1 MSIGK
6 QQNTAGLRRFCAAV
20 FYGGAGEITGPD
32 TGLRCGGLRSGNPAR
47 GREPHGPET
56 GKKQDP
62 GGEAGRRK
70 HRGFH

>member
-20 FYGGAGEITGPD
+20 HYGGAE
-32 TGLRCGGLRSGNPAR
+32 A
-47 GREPHGPET
+47 HGPET

-62 GGEAGRRK
+62 GGEAGHLK
-70 HRGFH
+70 SRGLH